1 MIRSTNTTRTIKIA
15 TAISFVLAAGALN
28 AASTNFGDTKVTLGG
43 YIKADISMTDNGVTG
58 KANELYVRQDAATA
72 TSTGDTTYDMTASES
87 RIWIKTD
94 TNGFKTHIEGD
105 FNNSVPNPGAVPP
118 TNEFVSNSHYLRL
131 RHAYLANGNWLAGQ
145 TWSTFMDLSHLG
157 ELLDFAQHA
166 STIFVRQN
174 QVRYTIPMGN
184 NSLMLAIEN
193 SATLASGGGS
203 TGAGSRPDLIA
214 RYNIKGDWGNA
225 SIGLLSTDQ
234 YDAATEQSD
243 GGIAYSLTGKIK
255 TVGKD
260 DIRLQYNGG
269 ALGRYMGIATY
280 ASFDGTQSVDSSG
293 FSAAYRHWWSDKTRS
308 TIMISSTEADDVGA
322 ELGVKDADTLHVN
335 FMWDVAPKTRLGVE
349 LNKTDVTL
357 SSGATT
363 DVQRVQFSAR
373 RIF

>member
-1 MIRSTNTTRTIKIA
+1 MFRSTNTKRSIKIA
-15 TAISFVLAAGALN
+15 TAISFVLAAGAVN

-43 YIKADISMTDNGVTG
+43 YIKSDISMTDNGMTG
-58 KANELYVRQDAATA
+58 KANELYIRSGTPGVGANTA
-72 TSTGDTTYDMTASES
+72 TSSGDSTWDMTASES

-94 TNGFKTHIEGD
+94 TNGLKAHIEGD
-105 FNNSVPNPGAVPP
+105 FNNSVTA

-174 QVRYTIPMGN
+174 QVRYTMPLGD

-193 SATLASGGGS
+193 SATLSSGGS
-203 TGAGSRPDLIA
+203 TGAASRPDLIA

-234 YDAATEQSD
+234 YNAATEQSD

-260 DIRLQYNGG
+260 DVRLQYNGG
-269 ALGRYMGIATY
+269 ALGRYMGIGTY
-280 ASFDGTQSVDSSG
+280 ASFDGTDSQDSSG

-308 TIMISSTEADDVGA
+308 TIMVSSTEADDAGA
-322 ELGVKDADTLHVN
+322 DLGVKDADTLHVN

-357 SSGATT
+357 TGGATT

>member
-1 MIRSTNTTRTIKIA
+1 MIRSTNTKRTIKLA
-15 TAISFVLAAGALN
+15 TAISCVLAVGAVN

-43 YIKADISMTDNGVTG
+43 YIKSDISMTDNGVTG
-58 KANELYVRQDAATA
+58 KANELYVRTPAPGSGANFA
-72 TSTGDTTYDMTASES
+72 TSSGDTTYDMTASES
-87 RIWIKTD
+87 RFWIKTD
-94 TNGFKTHIEGD
+94 TNGLKAHIEGD
-105 FNNSVPNPGAVPP
+105 FNNSVSA

-131 RHAYLANGNWLAGQ
+131 RHAYLASGAWLAGQ

-174 QVRYTIPMGN
+174 QVRYTMPMGN

-203 TGAGSRPDLIA
+203 TGAASRPDLVV

-234 YDAATEQSD
+234 YNAATEQSD

-260 DIRLQYNGG
+260 DVRLQYNGG

-280 ASFDGTQSVDSSG
+280 ASFDGTDSQDSSG
-293 FSAAYRHWWSDKTRS
+293 ISAAYRHWWSDKTRS
-308 TIMISSTEADDVGA
+308 TIMVSTTEADDAGA
-322 ELGVKDADTLHVN
+322 ELGVKDADTLHLN

-349 LNKTDVTL
+349 YNKTDVTL
-357 SSGATT
+357 SSGAET
-363 DVQRVQFSAR
+363 DVTRVQFSAR